1 MYSGLY
7 VKLASLH
14 TKEAI
19 RLQNGKFKSIM
30 NILVLRI
37 TKETEILLMTEDE
50 QVTIMGLR
58 SLIRTKF
65 GE

>member
-1 MYSGLY
+1 
-7 VKLASLH
+7 
-14 TKEAI
+14 
-19 RLQNGKFKSIM
+19 M
-30 NILVLRI
+30 NILILEI

-65 GE
+65 GEE

>member
-7 VKLASLH
+7 VKLASLL

>member
-1 MYSGLY
+1 
-7 VKLASLH
+7 
-14 TKEAI
+14 
-19 RLQNGKFKSIM
+19 M
-30 NILVLRI
+30 NILILEI

-65 GE
+65 GKE